1 MTAPAVGP
9 VFCGPQGTIFIP
21 LAPATTGVRFP
32 LGDGDFETF
41 VRHFADPVA
50 GPAWDFG
57 AFASVQ

>member
-1 MTAPAVGP
+1 

-50 GPAWDFG
+50 GPAWDFD